1 MWPLKREI
9 KQAREIAFERTQ
21 ILWIKNSKVAF
32 VNMFKELKEN
42 ILKEVKDDLMTM
54 SQQTENSNK
63 ENLFF
68 KKKQKDIL
76 TGRIQ

>member
-1 MWPLKREI
+1 
-9 KQAREIAFERTQ
+9 
-21 ILWIKNSKVAF
+21 
-32 VNMFKELKEN
+32 MFKELKEN
-42 ILKEVKDDLMTM
+42 ILKEVKDDLMTT